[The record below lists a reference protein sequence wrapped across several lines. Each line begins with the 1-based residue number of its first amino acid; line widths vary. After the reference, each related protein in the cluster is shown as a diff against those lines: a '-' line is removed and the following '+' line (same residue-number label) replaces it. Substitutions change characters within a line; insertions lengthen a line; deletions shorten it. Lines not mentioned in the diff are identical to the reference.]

1 MKKFFLI
8 LTAFFM
14 LSLPSFA
21 ATWVQ
26 VGDYE
31 YIDKDSIK
39 YYVDDRGELQFDK
52 KMFWMKTINHDSLY
66 EKQEKM
72 LNKKIMYCKNQWI
85 IDTNKKSLVLKSGI
99 SYDKNGNIVANYSF
113 RDYELNWDSIVPES
127 KGEFWYELVRKP
139 KYLKRMY
146 KMQLTEQNQ

>member
-1 MKKFFLI
+1 
-8 LTAFFM
+8 M

-72 LNKKIMYCKNQWI
+72 LNKKLCTVRI
-85 IDTNKKSLVLKSGI
+85 
-99 SYDKNGNIVANYSF
+99 NG
-113 RDYELNWDSIVPES
+113 L
-127 KGEFWYELVRKP
+127 
-139 KYLKRMY
+139 
-146 KMQLTEQNQ
+146 